1 MVSASLGNSVYATNL
16 MWIVVGMGAVAC
28 FVLLPYFGDVSNIIF
43 STEKSEDLDMRIV
56 YYVSLIGGFLLLAAL
71 VLNIIQRGYSDN
83 SSTNQKLDWFWR
95 FLVPGMVRLESKLK
109 RAASYKINL
118 MVRNACE
125 VHKTAEFDGRSS
137 RGEGETVGN
146 AMLAFVRSSDR
157 TEDLLGG
164 VIETWKRIFSGS
176 LFEEDGIWFSTHL
189 LAGNLAQS
197 ILVLAVGAIFYVLYE
212 SDWFQQLLT
221 TLDGLGSS
229 LRWRLT
235 LPLFLG
241 IACSE
246 LAVFLITAN
255 YIPSTVS
262 TILQYRSGGI
272 GSLHSNRFQRLRLAV
287 DQSTLVFPAMFWGT
301 LYTST
306 AIGFF
311 VMMVSGLLFWPDFA
325 EIAIFIVAS
334 LSGIIIT
341 MLVKW
346 IALVGYRR
354 YNQSGYYRKSV
365 ALANLLGLILESW
378 VSDYLLSSIWR
389 T

>member
-1 MVSASLGNSVYATNL
+1 
-16 MWIVVGMGAVAC
+16 
-28 FVLLPYFGDVSNIIF
+28 
-43 STEKSEDLDMRIV
+43 
-56 YYVSLIGGFLLLAAL
+56 
-71 VLNIIQRGYSDN
+71 
-83 SSTNQKLDWFWR
+83 
-95 FLVPGMVRLESKLK
+95 MVRLESKLK
-109 RAASYKINL
+109 RAASYKMNL
-118 MVRNACE
+118 MMRNACE
-125 VHKTAEFDGRSS
+125 VHKTAQFDDRSS

-146 AMLAFVRSSDR
+146 AMLTFTKSSDR
-157 TEDLLGG
+157 TEDLPGG

-197 ILVLAVGAIFYVLYE
+197 TLFLVLGAIFYVVYK
-212 SDWFQQLLT
+212 SDSFQVLLT
-221 TLDGLGSS
+221 ILDDLGSS

-235 LPLFLG
+235 LPLFGG
-241 IACSE
+241 IVCSE
-246 LAVFLITAN
+246 LAVFLIAAN

-262 TILQYRSGGI
+262 TILQYRSGGL
-272 GSLHSNRFQRLRLAV
+272 GSLHSNRFQTLRLAV

-301 LYTST
+301 LYTSV

-311 VMMVSGLLFWPDFA
+311 VMIVSGLLLWPDFA
-325 EIAIFIVAS
+325 EDAIFIVAT

-354 YNQSGYYRKSV
+354 YNQSGFYRKSV

-378 VSDYLLSSIWR
+378 VSDYLTPIWR